1 MTSVGASA
9 ATRMEALPTPAPGTT
24 APVFEVEGLY
34 KVFPT
39 DAGSVMALRD
49 VHLDVRPGEF
59 LSFVG
64 PSGCGKSTLLN
75 IIAGLLPAT
84 HGEVRFKGQAISEPS
99 RDIGMMFQTSVLF
112 PWRTI
117 LQNVLM
123 PVEIFGWDKKEYT
136 PKALELLKAVGLESF
151 VKAYPAQLSG
161 GMQQR
166 ASLARVLLYDPE
178 VLLLDE
184 PFGALDEF
192 TRENMNLELLRIWTE
207 TGKTVIFVTH
217 NINEAVFLS
226 DRVVVMTPRPGE
238 VARVLEV
245 DLPRP
250 RRLEVMKNQ
259 RFAELVFEI
268 RELLGV
274 A

>member
-1 MTSVGASA
+1 MTGSRTLPMTSSSPPARGAA
-9 ATRMEALPTPAPGTT
+9 APVPA
-24 APVFEVEGLY
+24 VFEVENLY
-34 KVFPT
+34 KVFQT
-39 DAGSVMALRD
+39 EKDSVMALRD
-49 VHLDVRPGEF
+49 INLDVRPGEF

-75 IIAGLLPAT
+75 IIAGLLPPS
-84 HGEVRFKGQAISEPS
+84 HGQVRFRGRSVDGPT
-99 RDIGMMFQTSVLF
+99 RDVGMMFQTSVLF

-123 PVEIFGWDKKEYT
+123 PVEIFGWDKKEHT
-136 PKALELLKAVGLESF
+136 PRALELLEAVGLGSF
-151 VKAYPAQLSG
+151 TGSYPSQLSG

-192 TRENMNLELLRIWTE
+192 TRENMNLELLKIWTR

-238 VARVLEV
+238 VARVLDV

-250 RRLEVMKNQ
+250 RLLEVMKDR
-259 RFAELVFEI
+259 RFADQVFEI